1 MIRTFIVLFVSLPS
15 LSLPAAAEVQ
25 INYTIDLTLDV
36 LVPCAAGGMGEVVE
50 LTGPLHLFI
59 TYTVNGNN
67 VSGSIQSQPQG
78 ISGIGLTT
86 GDKYQGTGVTRESFH
101 HSLQDGQ
108 ANLTFVNNFYIIG
121 RGQGSKSLLHE
132 TFHFTI
138 NAEGIVSV
146 THDSLGVDCK

>member
-1 MIRTFIVLFVSLPS
+1 MIRTFIVLLVSVVS

-25 INYTIDLTLDV
+25 ANYTTDLTLDV
-36 LVPCAAGGMGEVVE
+36 FIPCAAGGMGEVVQ
-50 LTGPLHLFI
+50 LTGPLHIFI

-86 GDKYQGTGVTRESFH
+86 GDKYQGNGVTRESFH
-101 HSLQDGQ
+101 HSLQNGQ
-108 ANLTFVNNFYIIG
+108 TNLTFVNNFYIIG

-138 NAEGIVSV
+138 NADGTVTV
-146 THDSLGVDCK
+146 THDSLIVDCK